1 MITVSVQVP
10 QGATGGSTIQI
21 IDPTSGRP
29 FQVQV
34 PAGLNPGDTFNVDV
48 LQSFPHTILPS
59 SLLSLGRPS
68 YKASL
73 LVVLIKATVGRNNN
87 HYCCIARGHSVST
100 CRHHSTQAPPQTVI
114 INSGPAQSP
123 SAADAAGS
131 AACCAWCAS
140 RIPLSRLVA
149 LQRSFVRYASML
161 CPRSGMWLVPFDSI
175 RLLLSSPHSRQ
186 RLPRHYRFSVH

>member
-34 PAGLNPGDTFNVDV
+34 PAGLNPGDTFNVD
-48 LQSFPHTILPS
+48 LGPTIVQGKP
-59 SLLSLGRPS
+59 
-68 YKASL
+68 
-73 LVVLIKATVGRNNN
+73 
-87 HYCCIARGHSVST
+87 VSGPDQGYGGP
-100 CRHHSTQAPPQTVI
+100 HHSTQAPPQTVI

-140 RIPLSRLVA
+140 MLACCA
-149 LQRSFVRYASML
+149 LGQA
-161 CPRSGMWLVPFDSI
+161 CG
-175 RLLLSSPHSRQ
+175 
-186 RLPRHYRFSVH
+186 